1 MKYLVLQSP
10 ILDSQLREQ
19 IAAIAEADQVIQ
31 VRNHVI
37 RLNGFNESLLDQIQD
52 WCQQHKVDLA
62 VLDELRSLSD
72 IKILAMDMDSTL
84 INIECVDE
92 IAGCA
97 GRKDEVA
104 EITEATMRGEIKNFS
119 ESLIKRVALLEGTA
133 ADCLQTIYNNK
144 LRLNPGAEALIE
156 TAQKHGITTLLV
168 SGGFTFFTSRLK
180 ERLKLDYAYANQLE
194 ILDDKLSGRVLGDIL
209 DGDAKKNYLS
219 ALMEQLGATPE
230 QCIAIGDGSND
241 LPMMSKVHY
250 SVAYMAKPKVQEEA
264 RFSINHSGLDAVLN
278 FFED

>member
-37 RLNGFNESLLDQIQD
+37 RLNGFNESQLQEIQN
-52 WCQQHKVDLA
+52 WCQQHKVDMA
-62 VLDELRSLSD
+62 VLDELRSLKD

-97 GRKDEVA
+97 GRKEQVA
-104 EITEATMRGEIKNFS
+104 AITEATMRGEIKDFK
-119 ESLIKRVALLEGTA
+119 ESLIKRVSLLADTS
-133 ADCLQTIYNNK
+133 ADCLQTIYNDI

-194 ILDDKLSGRVLGDIL
+194 ILDNKLSGRVLGDIL
-209 DGDAKKNYLS
+209 DGEAKKNYIS
-219 ALMEQLGATPE
+219 DLMEQLDATPE

-241 LPMMSKVHY
+241 LPMLSKVHY

>member
-1 MKYLVLQSP
+1 MTYLVLQSP

-37 RLNGFNESLLDQIQD
+37 RLNGFNESQLPEIKS
-52 WCQQHKVDLA
+52 WCAQHKVDWA
-62 VLDELRSLSD
+62 ILDELRSLSD

-97 GRKDEVA
+97 GRKTEVA

-119 ESLIKRVALLEGTA
+119 ESLIKRVALLEGTSA
-133 ADCLQTIYNNK
+133 NCLQTIYSDI
-144 LRLNPGAEALIE
+144 LCLNPGAEALIE
-156 TAQKHGITTLLV
+156 SAQKHGITTLLV

-194 ILDDKLSGRVLGDIL
+194 VLDNKLSGRVLGDIL
-209 DGDAKKNYLS
+209 DGEAKQNYLS
-219 ALMEQLGATPE
+219 ALMEQLDASPE

>member
-194 ILDDKLSGRVLGDIL
+194 ILDNKLSGRVLGDIL

-241 LPMMSKVHY
+241 LPMMSKVLY

>member
-37 RLNGFNESLLDQIQD
+37 RLNGFNESQLQEIQN
-52 WCQQHKVDLA
+52 WCQQHKVDMA
-62 VLDELRSLSD
+62 VLDELRSLKD

-97 GRKDEVA
+97 GRKEQVA
-104 EITEATMRGEIKNFS
+104 AITEATMRGEIKDFK
-119 ESLIKRVALLEGTA
+119 ESLIKRVALLADTS
-133 ADCLQTIYNNK
+133 ADCLQTIYNDI

-156 TAQKHGITTLLV
+156 TAQKHDITTLLV

-194 ILDDKLSGRVLGDIL
+194 ILDNKLSGRVLGDIL
-209 DGDAKKNYLS
+209 DGEAKKNYIS
-219 ALMEQLGATPE
+219 DLMEQLDATPE

-241 LPMMSKVHY
+241 LPMLSKVHY

>member
-10 ILDSQLREQ
+10 ILDAQLREQ
-19 IAAIAEADQVIQ
+19 IAAIAEAEQVIQ

-37 RLNGFNESLLDQIQD
+37 RLNGFNESLLTEIQA
-52 WCQQHKVDLA
+52 WCQQHKVDIA
-62 VLDELRSLSD
+62 MLDELRSLSD

-97 GRKDEVA
+97 GRKDQVA
-104 EITEATMRGEIKNFS
+104 EITEATMRGEIKNFK
-119 ESLIKRVALLEGTA
+119 ESLIKRVALLEGTSA
-133 ADCLQTIYNNK
+133 KCLQTIYDDI
-144 LRLNPGAEALIE
+144 LHLNPGAEALIE
-156 TAQKHGITTLLV
+156 AAHKHGITTLLV

-180 ERLKLDYAYANQLE
+180 ERLDLDYAYANQLE
-194 ILDDKLSGRVLGDIL
+194 VLDGKLSGRVLGDIL
-209 DGDAKKNYLS
+209 DGDAKANYIS
-219 ALMEQLGATPE
+219 TLMEQLDATPE

-250 SVAYMAKPKVQEEA
+250 SVAYMAKPTVQEQA
-264 RFSINHSGLDAVLN
+264 RYSINHNGLDAVLN
-278 FFED
+278 FFDK

>member
-1 MKYLVLQSP
+1 MRYLVLQSP

-19 IAAIAEADQVIQ
+19 IAAIAEAEQVIQ

-37 RLNGFNESLLDQIQD
+37 RLNGFNESQLAEIKQ
-52 WCQQHKVDLA
+52 WCTQHKVDWA
-62 VLDELRSLSD
+62 ELDQLRSLSD

-84 INIECVDE
+84 INIECIDE

-97 GRKDEVA
+97 GRKKEVA

-119 ESLIKRVALLEGTA
+119 ESLLKRVALLEGTS
-133 ADCLQTIYNNK
+133 ADCLQTIYSDI
-144 LRLNPGAEALIE
+144 LRLNPGAERLIE

-194 ILDDKLSGRVLGDIL
+194 VLDNKLSGRVLGDIL
-209 DGDAKKNYLS
+209 DGAAKKNYLA
-219 ALMEQLGATPE
+219 ALMEQLGASPE

-241 LPMMSKVHY
+241 LPMMSQVHY
-250 SVAYMAKPKVQEEA
+250 SVAYMAKPKVQEAA

-278 FFED
+278 FFDN

>member
-10 ILDSQLREQ
+10 ILDAQLREQ

-37 RLNGFNESLLDQIQD
+37 RLNGFNESQFEEVQS

-62 VLDELRSLSD
+62 VLEELRPLSE

-97 GRKDEVA
+97 GRKDQVA
-104 EITEATMRGEIKNFS
+104 EITEATMRGDIKNFK
-119 ESLIKRVALLEGTA
+119 ESLIKRVALLEGTSA
-133 ADCLQTIYNNK
+133 KCLQTIYNDI
-144 LRLNPGAEALIE
+144 LRLNPGAEALLE
-156 TAQKHGITTLLV
+156 TAQKHGIVTLLV

-180 ERLKLDYAYANQLE
+180 ERLNLDYAYANQLE
-194 ILDDKLSGRVLGDIL
+194 VLDGKLSGRVLGDIL
-209 DGDAKKNYLS
+209 DGQAKANYLS
-219 ALMEQLGATPE
+219 TLMEQLDATPE

-250 SVAYMAKPKVQEEA
+250 SVAYMAKPAVQEKA
-264 RFSINHSGLDAVLN
+264 HFSINHNGLDAVLN
-278 FFED
+278 LFK

>member
-10 ILDSQLREQ
+10 MLDAQLREQ
-19 IAAIAEADQVIQ
+19 IAAIAEAEQVIQ
-31 VRNHVI
+31 VRNHVV
-37 RLNGFNESLLDQIQD
+37 RLNGFNESQLDEIQV
-52 WCQQHKVDLA
+52 WCKAHKVDMA
-62 VLDELRSLSD
+62 ILDGLRPLSD

-97 GRKDEVA
+97 GRKEQVA

-119 ESLIKRVALLEGTA
+119 ESLIKRVALLEGTS
-133 ADCLQTIYNNK
+133 ADCLKTIYNEK

-156 TAQKHGITTLLV
+156 TAQKYGITTLLV

-209 DGDAKKNYLS
+209 DGEAKKNYLT

-250 SVAYMAKPKVQEEA
+250 SVAYMAKPKVQEQA

-278 FFED
+278 FFVH

>member
-10 ILDSQLREQ
+10 ILYAQLREQ

-37 RLNGFNESLLDQIQD
+37 RLNGFNESLLDDIRN
-52 WCQQHKVDLA
+52 WCQEHKVDMA
-62 VLDELRSLSD
+62 ILDELRSLSD

-97 GRKDEVA
+97 GRKEEVA
-104 EITEATMRGEIKNFS
+104 AITEATMRGEIKNFK
-119 ESLIKRVALLEGTA
+119 ESLIKRVALLEGTS
-133 ADCLQTIYNNK
+133 ADCLQTIYIDK
-144 LRLNPGAEALIE
+144 LRLNPGAEALLE

-180 ERLKLDYAYANQLE
+180 ERLNLDYAYANQLE
-194 ILDDKLSGRVLGDIL
+194 VLDGKLSGRVLGDIL
-209 DGDAKKNYLS
+209 DGDAKANYIS

-241 LPMMSKVHY
+241 LPMMSKVQY
-250 SVAYMAKPKVQEEA
+250 SVAYRAKPAVQEQA

>member
-37 RLNGFNESLLDQIQD
+37 RLNGFNESQLQEIQN
-52 WCQQHKVDLA
+52 WCQQHKVDMA
-62 VLDELRSLSD
+62 VLDELRSLKD

-97 GRKDEVA
+97 GRKKQVA
-104 EITEATMRGEIKNFS
+104 AITEATMRGEIKDFK
-119 ESLIKRVALLEGTA
+119 ESLIKRVSLLADTS
-133 ADCLQTIYNNK
+133 ADCLQTIYNDI

-194 ILDDKLSGRVLGDIL
+194 ILDNKLSGRVLGDIL
-209 DGDAKKNYLS
+209 DGEAKKNYIS
-219 ALMEQLGATPE
+219 DLMEQLDATPE

-241 LPMMSKVHY
+241 LPMLSKVHY

>member
-37 RLNGFNESLLDQIQD
+37 RLNGFNESQLQEIQN
-52 WCQQHKVDLA
+52 WCQHHKVDMA
-62 VLDELRSLSD
+62 VLDELRSLKD

-97 GRKDEVA
+97 GRKEQVA
-104 EITEATMRGEIKNFS
+104 AITEATMRGEIKDFK
-119 ESLIKRVALLEGTA
+119 ESLIKRVSLLADTS
-133 ADCLQTIYNNK
+133 ADCLQTIYNDI

-194 ILDDKLSGRVLGDIL
+194 ILDNKLSGRVLGDIL
-209 DGDAKKNYLS
+209 DGEAKKNYIS
-219 ALMEQLGATPE
+219 DLME
-230 QCIAIGDGSND
+230 
-241 LPMMSKVHY
+241 
-250 SVAYMAKPKVQEEA
+250 
-264 RFSINHSGLDAVLN
+264 
-278 FFED
+278 

>member
-37 RLNGFNESLLDQIQD
+37 RLNGFNESQLQEIQN
-52 WCQQHKVDLA
+52 WCQQHKVDMA
-62 VLDELRSLSD
+62 VLDELRSLKD

-97 GRKDEVA
+97 GRKEQVA
-104 EITEATMRGEIKNFS
+104 AITEATMRGEIKDFK
-119 ESLIKRVALLEGTA
+119 ESLIKRVSLLADTS
-133 ADCLQTIYNNK
+133 ADCLQTIYNDI

-194 ILDDKLSGRVLGDIL
+194 ILDNKLSGRVLGDIL
-209 DGDAKKNYLS
+209 DGEAKKNYIS
-219 ALMEQLGATPE
+219 DLMEQLDATPE

>member
-10 ILDSQLREQ
+10 ILDTQLREQ

-31 VRNHVI
+31 VRNHVV
-37 RLNGFNESLLDQIQD
+37 RFNGFNESLLEDIRH
-52 WCQQHKVDLA
+52 WCQQHKVDMA
-62 VLDELRSLSD
+62 VLDELRSLND

-97 GRKDEVA
+97 GRKDQVA
-104 EITEATMRGEIKNFS
+104 EITEATMRGEIKDFK
-119 ESLIKRVALLEGTA
+119 ESLIKRVALLEGTSA
-133 ADCLQTIYNNK
+133 KCLQTIYDDI
-144 LRLNPGAEALIE
+144 LHLNPGAEALIE
-156 TAQKHGITTLLV
+156 TAHKHGITTLLV

-180 ERLKLDYAYANQLE
+180 ERLDLDYAYANQLE
-194 ILDDKLSGRVLGDIL
+194 VLDGKLSGRVLGDIL
-209 DGDAKKNYLS
+209 DGDAKANYLET
-219 ALMEQLGATPE
+219 LMEQLGATPE

-241 LPMMSKVHY
+241 LPMMSKVDY

-264 RFSINHSGLDAVLN
+264 RFSINHNGLDAVLN
-278 FFED
+278 FFDN